1 MDFILLYCKII
12 YKQRKI
18 SLKNIIKEE
27 KIFCRKLN
35 FKPNFN
41 KDEDFYLQ
49 QT

>member
-18 SLKNIIKEE
+18 PLKNIIKGG
-27 KIFCRKLN
+27 KIFSSKLN

-49 QT
+49 